1 MGIPIWDSIVGPVVD
16 KVLSFIPDPKQRAE
30 AKAAAM
36 QAAMDGDKAF
46 REFVVE
52 YEGAAKDVH
61 PALQIYRGSVRPTIT
76 YALAGTFIY
85 GFVNPDIFNKDTM
98 TLLFQLN
105 LLSMSF
111 WYGEKALRGIG
122 LDLTRLGKKK

>member
-36 QAAMDGDKAF
+36 QAAMDGDEAF
-46 REFVVE
+46 RNFVVE

-61 PALQIYRGSVRPTIT
+61 WLLQLHRGGVRPNIT
-76 YALAGTFIY
+76 YAAII
-85 GFVNPDIFNKDTM
+85 GFFVAIWTNQPVEIIDM
-98 TLLFQLN
+98 LFKLN
-105 LLSMSF
+105 LLCLAF
-111 WYGEKALRGIG
+111 WFGERALGNLG
-122 LDLTRLGKKK
+122 LNLGKLGKKK